1 MISIS
6 PRELAHFSISL
17 GAMQK
22 PEEFESLIAL
32 VDKHLP
38 WVCAA
43 LPRVIVEIGAGKGGT
58 SWAWSKL
65 GASKLIVIDL
75 PNGPWGGGDI
85 MPMMEYIKQ
94 NTSTDIDV
102 ILGNSQNSECVA
114 ALKERLRDGSAHFAD
129 EEDAYKK
136 IDFLFIDGAHDYAG
150 VKTDFLTYSPFVR
163 SGGIIAFHDICEHP
177 PDAQCEVKKFWDE
190 LKETAK
196 DPIEF
201 IAEPKNWGGIGVIRW
216 SGETPRQGA

>member
-75 PNGPWGGGDI
+75 PNGPWGGTDTQ
-85 MPMMEYIKQ
+85 PMFKYISE
-94 NTSTDIDV
+94 NTSTNIDL
-102 ILGNSQNSECVA
+102 IYGNSQSSECLT
-114 ALKERLRDGSAHFAD
+114 ALKDRLGDSRV
-129 EEDAYKK
+129 
-136 IDFLFIDGAHDYAG
+136 DFLFIDGDHSYEG

-163 SGGIIAFHDICEHP
+163 SGGIIAFHDICEHSKKSG
-177 PDAQCEVKKFWDE
+177 CEVKKFWDE
-190 LKETAK
+190 LKEAYPSSTVG
-196 DPIEF
+196 DSRGTQEF